1 MLLSLV
7 RNSSVIDRVTIM
19 IFIRFVCARPLTFL
33 VLLFGLGLGCVPFS
47 QTSAYENCPPEMN
60 SRAGSLLVDARGD
73 WSSLFK
79 HQRVFASCDDG
90 ELGEGYSEAV
100 ANLFAQRWDQFG
112 TFVALA
118 KAHLDF
124 QNWAIRHIDATV
136 SDDDLNRII
145 LNSNTCINNAAVE
158 KLCRVIR
165 QSAANA
171 LMESA
176 RMRR

>member
-1 MLLSLV
+1 MV
-7 RNSSVIDRVTIM
+7 RNRSVVDRAKIM

-47 QTSAYENCPPEMN
+47 QASAYEKCPPEMN
-60 SRAGSLLVDARGD
+60 SRAGALLVDVHGD

-79 HQRVFASCDDG
+79 HQSVFASCDDG

-100 ANLFAQRWDQFG
+100 ANLFAQKWDQFS

-118 KAHLDF
+118 KTHPDF
-124 QNWAIRHIDATV
+124 KSWAIRHIDATV

-145 LNSNTCINNAAVE
+145 LNSNTCINNTAME

-165 QSAANA
+165 QRAANA
-171 LMESA
+171 LMESE

>member
-1 MLLSLV
+1 MML
-7 RNSSVIDRVTIM
+7 T
-19 IFIRFVCARPLTFL
+19 RFVCARSLIFL
-33 VLLFGLGLGCVPFS
+33 VLLFGLGLGCLSLS
-47 QTSAYENCPPEMN
+47 QASAYGNCPPEMN
-60 SRAGSLLVDARGD
+60 SQAGSFLVDARGD
-73 WSSLFK
+73 WPSLFK

-100 ANLFAQRWDQFG
+100 ANLFAQGWDQFD
-112 TFVALA
+112 TFAALA
-118 KAHLDF
+118 KTHPDF
-124 QNWAIRHIDATV
+124 QNWAMRHIDATV

-145 LNSNTCINNAAVE
+145 LNSNTCINNAPVE

-165 QSAANA
+165 QSAENA